1 MPLFMDIH
9 HTGDMLDVQHAAED
23 HAADLRVQGSHNVR
37 YLCYWVDETH
47 GKIFCLVD
55 APYAEAAMRYFLRNA
70 TNQKLPRKFKI
81 TYSASEADRGLIPM
95 HDFGIALQETY
106 RILLQQTEAL
116 KQCSTL

>member
-55 APYAEAAMRYFLRNA
+55 APYAEAAKAVHRQARGRAADEIYQVLEGGRQRQQFAPTRRPDSRN
-70 TNQKLPRKFKI
+70 
-81 TYSASEADRGLIPM
+81 
-95 HDFGIALQETY
+95 
-106 RILLQQTEAL
+106 QT
-116 KQCSTL
+116 TTGDI